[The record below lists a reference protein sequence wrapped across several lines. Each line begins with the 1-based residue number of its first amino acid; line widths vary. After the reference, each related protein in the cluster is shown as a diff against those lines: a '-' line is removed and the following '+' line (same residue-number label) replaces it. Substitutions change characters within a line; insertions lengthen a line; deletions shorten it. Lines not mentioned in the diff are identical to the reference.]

1 MIIWQAGENVPPVY
15 LIVEHSADKRIETA
29 REFVRSKTRID
40 YAMQPRT
47 RYLIVD
53 GHSII
58 FGWPELRKL
67 HARRASLA
75 RESLIKQ
82 LRDYQD
88 WTGVRVVVVFDGK
101 GRKVEASSDPGEV
114 QIFYSRSGQSAD
126 AIIERLA
133 SKYAR
138 HYELVVATS
147 DLMEAETVEAC
158 GAESISPE
166 GCRGLLSSARRK

>member
-1 MIIWQAGENVPPVY
+1 MPE
-15 LIVEHSADKRIETA
+15 
-29 REFVRSKTRID
+29 
-40 YAMQPRT
+40 RT

-58 FGWPELRKL
+58 FSWPELRLL
-67 HARRASLA
+67 HARRSSLA
-75 RESLIKQ
+75 RDALVKQ

-101 GRKVEASSDPGEV
+101 GKKVDATSDPNEV

-133 SKYAR
+133 SKYAKQF
-138 HYELVVATS
+138 ELMVATS
-147 DLMEAETVEAC
+147 DSMEAETVQAC
-158 GAESISPE
+158 GAEPISSE
-166 GCRGLLSSARRK
+166 AMRVLLSSARRA

>member
-1 MIIWQAGENVPPVY
+1 MPE
-15 LIVEHSADKRIETA
+15 
-29 REFVRSKTRID
+29 
-40 YAMQPRT
+40 RT

-58 FGWPELRKL
+58 FAWPELRKL
-67 HARRASLA
+67 HARRSSLA
-75 RESLIKQ
+75 REALVKQ

-88 WTGVRVVVVFDGK
+88 WTGVRVVAVFDGK
-101 GRKVEASSDPGEV
+101 GSRVEAISDPEEV

-133 SKYAR
+133 SKYGKE
-138 HYELVVATS
+138 YELVVATS
-147 DLMEAETVEAC
+147 DSMEAQTVRAC

-166 GCRGLLSSARRK
+166 GLRGLLASGRQA